1 MEVSPLDIQ
10 NVIFC
15 YAILPALLA
24 LMALGN

>member
-10 NVIFC
+10 NAIFC
-15 YAILPALLA
+15 YAVLPLLLG